1 MLGNCFL
8 KPPDFSGEFY
18 MYRSL
23 LEYDTYAPTNN
34 TATIPKDNHIK
45 ATSNF
50 DSCRRVAGLKYLNG
64 EKYLRNSR
72 FSFNP
77 EMMEMK

>member
-1 MLGNCFL
+1 
-8 KPPDFSGEFY
+8 

-23 LEYDTYAPTNN
+23 LEYDTYAPTIK
-34 TATIPKDNHIK
+34 TATIPADNHTNVRSI
-45 ATSNF
+45 F
-50 DSCRRVAGLKYLNG
+50 DSCSRVAGLKYLKG

-77 EMMEMK
+77 EIIDIK

>member
-1 MLGNCFL
+1 
-8 KPPDFSGEFY
+8 

-23 LEYDTYAPTNN
+23 LEYDTYAPTIN
-34 TATIPKDNHIK
+34 TATIPADNKMKVRSIV
-45 ATSNF
+45 
-50 DSCRRVAGLKYLNG
+50 DSCSRVAGLKYLNG

-77 EMMEMK
+77 EIMDMK